1 MQRLVFHK
9 PSPVSIYI
17 YKYIYTQQ
25 CNQKQNLRIF
35 THGLKV
41 GALIFNYPENCRTML
56 ECRISDSTVC
66 PIGKAVAKP
75 ESSNKQHSNADGP
88 AKKLV
93 ELKSNPVS
101 NMNSPRWNVEKP
113 DSVVITMFAKNISVF
128 LGVCGRT
135 CMQLCTSMQ
144 VALQPSC
151 LLLWTWAGMEAC
163 GPTLPKDGPSKP
175 HLWWGKVDRCRQH
188 ATVSNKWLDNIFT
201 QSRGVQ
207 PNIIQEGSAPK
218 EKMVAH
224 NHKQFHARAVCE
236 KPKFVLCV
244 WKPQRQCQWPK
255 TLLGQRPKII
265 EAPPPW
271 TPAAVPAI
279 CKKMDG
285 SPCHSL
291 E

>member
-1 MQRLVFHK
+1 MQPKAKSTHFHAWIESWGIDFQLPRELQNHVGVPHLWLNSLPHRK
-9 PSPVSIYI
+9 SRGQTRIV
-17 YKYIYTQQ
+17 QQ
-25 CNQKQNLRIF
+25 
-35 THGLKV
+35 TTLK
-41 GALIFNYPENCRTML
+41 CWWT
-56 ECRISDSTVC
+56 S
-66 PIGKAVAKP
+66 
-75 ESSNKQHSNADGP
+75 
-88 AKKLV
+88 KKMV

-101 NMNSPRWNVEKP
+101 NMNSPRWDVEKP

-144 VALQPSC
+144 FALQPSC

-163 GPTLPKDGPSKP
+163 GPTLPKDGPSIP

-207 PNIIQEGSAPK
+207 LNIIQEGSAPK